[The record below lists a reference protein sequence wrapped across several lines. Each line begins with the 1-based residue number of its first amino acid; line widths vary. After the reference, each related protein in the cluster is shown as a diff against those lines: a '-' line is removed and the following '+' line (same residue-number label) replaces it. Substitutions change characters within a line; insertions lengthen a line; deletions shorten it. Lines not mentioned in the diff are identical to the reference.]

1 MDGGVAVRVVTRP
14 EVCLIGRPSLDGKGL
29 DRFLERGGTRGWRT
43 DAETPAQAIVE
54 VAARSCYDSFK
65 RGRPGGNRAHLTHLI
80 DAGHGSCLEHVS
92 FTLAL
97 AGISRSV
104 THELI
109 RHRAG
114 MAYSQRSQR
123 FVDESDSAFVLPPG
137 IPDDP
142 ESAAYR
148 SWLVACAESLQ
159 SYRRLVGD
167 LGAVPEFLAIADPT
181 ARRKAIRQTARAVL
195 PNCTET
201 VIVATGN
208 ARAWRNVLEQRG
220 SPFADAEIRRLAVA
234 IYRVLLPEAPDLFA
248 DFRVV
253 AGPDGSECLECDHH
267 KV

>member
-1 MDGGVAVRVVTRP
+1 VETDVRVLTGP
-14 EVCLIGRPSLDGKGL
+14 EVYLIGRSLDGCGL
-29 DRFLERGGTRGWRT
+29 DRFLARGGAMGWKT
-43 DAETPAQAIVE
+43 DAVTPAQAIVE

-65 RGRPGGNRAHLTHLI
+65 RGRPGGNRAHVTHLI
-80 DAGHGSCLEHVS
+80 EAGHGSCLEHVS

-123 FVDESDSAFVLPPG
+123 FVDESASGFVLPPG
-137 IPDDP
+137 IPNDP
-142 ESAAYR
+142 GSPEFR
-148 SWLVACAESLQ
+148 SWLAACSRALRD
-159 SYRRLVGD
+159 YCRLVEV
-167 LGAVPEFLAIADPT
+167 LGAAREFRTIEDPT

-195 PNCTET
+195 PNCVET

-208 ARAWRNVLEQRG
+208 VRAWRNVLEQRG
-220 SPFADAEIRRLAVA
+220 SPFADSEIRRLAVA

-253 AGPDGSECLECDHH
+253 AGPDGSECLECDYH